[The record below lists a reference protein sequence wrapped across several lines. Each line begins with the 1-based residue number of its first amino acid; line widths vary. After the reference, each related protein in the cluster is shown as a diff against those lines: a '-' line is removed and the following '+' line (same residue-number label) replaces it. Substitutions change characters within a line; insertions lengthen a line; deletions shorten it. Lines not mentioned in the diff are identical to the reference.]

1 MQGRVDAYE
10 DVGMATVVLRNAEL
24 VNEGRRLQ
32 ADVLLRA
39 GLIERIGAIPA
50 GTRADRELD
59 LQGKL
64 LLPGL
69 IDDQVHFREPGLTH
83 KATIASEARAAVAG
97 GVTSFMEMPNTNPTA
112 TNFEALEAK
121 FARAAETS
129 VANYS
134 FFFGA
139 TNTNLELVKAV
150 DPQRVCGVKVFMGSS
165 TGDMLVD
172 REETLEGI
180 FRHSPTLIA
189 THCEDTPMIKAAEAA
204 AKAQWGED
212 VPAGEH
218 PRIRSADA
226 CYASSSMA
234 AALAKRHDARLHI
247 LHITTAKELAL
258 FSAAPLKGKRLTAEA
273 CVHHLWFAEEDYARL
288 GHQIKCNPAVKTAAD
303 RAAVRAAVAA
313 GVIDV
318 IATDH
323 APHTREEKAQTYFK
337 APSGLPLIQHSLLM
351 LLDLWKQ
358 GVLPLETVVERACHA
373 PATLFGVQ
381 NRGYLREGYAADLVV
396 VDPAKP
402 HTVRADNLL
411 FQCGWSPLEGH
422 TFACSIDR
430 TFVNGACVY
439 ENGQIRADAPKGM
452 RLSFDGNAR

>member
-1 MQGRVDAYE
+1 MS
-10 DVGMATVVLRNAEL
+10 TVVLRQAEII
-24 VNEGRRLQ
+24 NEGRRLR
-32 ADVLLRA
+32 ADVLIRA
-39 GLIERIGAIPA
+39 GRIERIGSIPA
-50 GTRADRELD
+50 GTKADQEYD
-59 LQGKL
+59 LTGKL

-83 KATIASEARAAVAG
+83 KACIASEARAAVAG

-112 TNFEALEAK
+112 TSQEELEKKYAIG
-121 FARAAETS
+121 AATS

-139 TNTNLELVKAV
+139 TNTNLDAIKAV
-150 DPQRVCGVKVFMGSS
+150 DPRKVCGVKVFMGSS

-172 REETLEGI
+172 DPKTLEGI

-189 THCEDTPMIKAAEAA
+189 THCEDTPRIKAAEAA
-204 AKAQWGED
+204 AKAKWGDD

-218 PRIRSADA
+218 PRIRDVEA

-234 AALAKRHDARLHI
+234 AELAKRHDARLHI
-247 LHITTAKELAL
+247 LHITTAKELSL

-288 GHQIKCNPAVKTAAD
+288 GHQIKCNPAIKTAAD

-337 APSGLPLIQHSLLM
+337 APSGLPLVQHSLQV
-351 LLDLWKQ
+351 LLDLVKQ
-358 GVLPLETVVERACHA
+358 GAFTLETAVERACHA
-373 PATLFGVQ
+373 PAVLFGVEQ
-381 NRGYLREGYAADLVV
+381 RGFIREGYWADLVV
-396 VDPAKP
+396 VDAKKPYAVKPA
-402 HTVRADNLL
+402 NILY
-411 FQCGWSPLEGH
+411 QCGWSPLEGH
-422 TFACSIDR
+422 VFGSTIER
-430 TFVNGACVY
+430 TFVNGVCVF
-439 ENGQIRADAPKGM
+439 EDGKVRADAPKGM